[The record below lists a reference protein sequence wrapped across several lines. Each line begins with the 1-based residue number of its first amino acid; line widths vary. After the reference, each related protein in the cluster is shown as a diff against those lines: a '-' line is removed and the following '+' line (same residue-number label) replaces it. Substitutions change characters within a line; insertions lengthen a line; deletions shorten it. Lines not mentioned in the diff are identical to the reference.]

1 LIVSLEYAM
10 PQVKSGGEWPRWL
23 PAFGLVVLLHATA
36 WWGLIHFK
44 SEIVPPTPLPVVQV
58 TLLAPPAP
66 PEPRVV
72 PPPPPK
78 VERQPKLVMAKAISA
93 PTPVPVMPPVAEHA
107 AQQAPVA
114 VAVAAPSPP
123 SPPAPPAPVKPAL
136 EPAIVLPRYNAAYL
150 SNPPPAYPLA
160 ARRRGVEGTVLVRAE
175 ISAGGECQRAELKKT
190 SGHELLDNAALEAVK
205 KWRFVPAKRGSQ
217 AVVAWVEVPI
227 TFKLENN

>member
-1 LIVSLEYAM
+1 M
-10 PQVKSGGEWPRWL
+10 MQVESDREWPRWL
-23 PAFGLVVLLHATA
+23 PSFGLVVLLHATA
-36 WWGLIHFK
+36 WWGFTHFK
-44 SEIVPPTPLPVVQV
+44 SEIVPPKPLPVVQV
-58 TLLAPPAP
+58 SLLAPPAP

-72 PPPPPK
+72 PLQPPPPK
-78 VERQPKLVMAKAISA
+78 VERQPKPVVEKAISA
-93 PTPVPVMPPVAEHA
+93 PTPVPVMQPVAEQA

-114 VAVAAPSPP
+114 VA
-123 SPPAPPAPVKPAL
+123 PPAPPSPAPLQPAA
-136 EPAIVLPRYNAAYL
+136 EPVIEPPRYHAAYL

-190 SGHELLDNAALEAVK
+190 SGHEMLDQAALEAVK
-205 KWRFVPAKRGSQ
+205 KWRFVPAKRGNQ

>member
-1 LIVSLEYAM
+1 M
-10 PQVKSGGEWPRWL
+10 MQVESDREWPRWL
-23 PAFGLVVLLHATA
+23 PSFGLVVVLHLIV
-36 WWGLIHFK
+36 WWGFTHFK
-44 SEIVPPTPLPVVQV
+44 SEMVPPKPLPVVQV
-58 TLLAPPAP
+58 SLLAPPAP

-72 PPPPPK
+72 PLQPPPPK
-78 VERQPKLVMAKAISA
+78 VERQPKPVVEKAISA
-93 PTPVPVMPPVAEHA
+93 PTPVPVMRPVAEQA

-114 VAVAAPSPP
+114 VA
-123 SPPAPPAPVKPAL
+123 PPAPPSPAPLQPAA
-136 EPAIVLPRYNAAYL
+136 EPVIEPPRYHAAYL

-190 SGHELLDNAALEAVK
+190 SGHEMLDQAALEAVK

>member
-1 LIVSLEYAM
+1 M
-10 PQVKSGGEWPRWL
+10 MQVESDREWPRWL
-23 PAFGLVVLLHATA
+23 PSFGLVVLLHVTA
-36 WWGLIHFK
+36 WWGFTHFK
-44 SEIVPPTPLPVVQV
+44 SEIVPPKSLQVVQV
-58 TLLAPPAP
+58 SLLASPAS

-72 PPPPPK
+72 PLPPPPK
-78 VERQPKLVMAKAISA
+78 VERQPKPVIEKAISA
-93 PTPVPVMPPVAEHA
+93 PTPVPVRQPVAEHA
-107 AQQAPVA
+107 VQQAPAPMA
-114 VAVAAPSPP
+114 VAPP
-123 SPPAPPAPVKPAL
+123 SPPASVQSAS
-136 EPAIVLPRYNAAYL
+136 EPAIEAPRYNAAYL

-190 SGHELLDNAALEAVK
+190 SGHEMLDQAALEAVK

>member
-1 LIVSLEYAM
+1 M
-10 PQVKSGGEWPRWL
+10 MQVESDREWPRWL
-23 PAFGLVVLLHATA
+23 PSFGLVVVLHLIV
-36 WWGLIHFK
+36 WWGFTHFK
-44 SEIVPPTPLPVVQV
+44 SEVVPPKPLPVVQV
-58 TLLAPPAP
+58 SLLAPPAP

-72 PPPPPK
+72 PLQPPPPK
-78 VERQPKLVMAKAISA
+78 LERQPKPVVEKAISA
-93 PTPVPVMPPVAEHA
+93 PTPVPVMQPVAEQA

-114 VAVAAPSPP
+114 VA
-123 SPPAPPAPVKPAL
+123 PPAPPSPAPLQPAA
-136 EPAIVLPRYNAAYL
+136 EPVIEPPRYNAAYL

-190 SGHELLDNAALEAVK
+190 SGHEMLDQAALEAVK
-205 KWRFVPAKRGSQ
+205 KWHFVPAKRGSQ